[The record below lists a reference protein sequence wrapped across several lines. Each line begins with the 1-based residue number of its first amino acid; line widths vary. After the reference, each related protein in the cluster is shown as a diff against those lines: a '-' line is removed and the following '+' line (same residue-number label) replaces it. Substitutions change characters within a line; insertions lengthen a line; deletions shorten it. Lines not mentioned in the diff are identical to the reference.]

1 MSQPQTQ
8 PQRIEE
14 PEVEPLAQ
22 EDREFAQTWFGQLGY
37 GRDLDEHEDDYDY
50 SFY

>member
-1 MSQPQTQ
+1 MSQQTQ

-22 EDREFAQTWFGQLGY
+22 EDREFAQTWFGHLGY
-37 GRDLDEHEDDYDY
+37 GHSLNDPCQDDAYDY
-50 SFY
+50 L